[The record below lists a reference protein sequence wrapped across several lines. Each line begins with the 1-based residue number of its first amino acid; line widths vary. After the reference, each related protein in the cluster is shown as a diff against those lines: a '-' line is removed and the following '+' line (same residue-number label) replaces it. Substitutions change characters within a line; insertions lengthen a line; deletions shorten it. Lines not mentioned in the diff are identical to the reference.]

1 MCPLQSQE
9 RSEQNEKRGDC
20 KSQENFPLKS
30 QCFKEDVP
38 VSEGSKPEHVHVI
51 RQTGPTTEEDD
62 GKHEE
67 NEKEAAS
74 ASRLLRMRGRPVKG
88 LSHCFTP
95 FCQLDLLSASYALRF
110 RNLPLLPCSVSYRWP
125 TRP

>member
-9 RSEQNEKRGDC
+9 RSVQNEKCGCC
-20 KSQENFPLKS
+20 KSRENFPLKS
-30 QCFKEDVP
+30 QCFKEDFP
-38 VSEGSKPEHVHVI
+38 IAEGSKPEHVHVI

-67 NEKEAAS
+67 NEKEAAT
-74 ASRLLRMRGRPVKG
+74 SRRPRMRGRPVKG
-88 LSHCFTP
+88 LRHCFTP

-110 RNLPLLPCSVSYRWP
+110 RDLP
-125 TRP
+125 